1 MKKLLTRLVSMFVVV
16 GVLFSMSA
24 FSVFAATAD
33 TTVILEDDFEY
44 ANTAAGIAAGW
55 VNVND
60 SSTLGTTE
68 FVKVSDSDSHGKS
81 MKITKNTDNSG
92 TKRAISMPNT
102 GKYQIKMSEYIG
114 IVDSS
119 KLELNTQI
127 IYTDSSS
134 KVEKIAQMIFSSG
147 YGVHF
152 TTDTSNGNG
161 SKLVSYPA
169 NSWLDISM
177 TFDLDEGEMSLDI
190 VNSDTKQVILS
201 AQKFTFSKNI
211 QIKELRFVNWQGASY
226 VDNLSIA
233 PYVVDLNVFR
243 DDFEYADTAAGIAA
257 GWVNAND
264 SSTLGTTE
272 FVKVSDSDSH
282 GKSMKITLNNAPIAN
297 SATKRAIT
305 GIETTGKYKINMS
318 AYVGEELVTRIKYGN
333 DASYILNIS
342 PDRNLIY
349 VNTNG
354 TNIATGAA
362 WTANTWMDISMLF
375 DLNKG
380 IWSIKITD
388 TSSNKA
394 ILDNDFE
401 IGKNIQIN
409 GLEFVTWKTAISYI
423 DDISIDRYYAV
434 PNPSVTMTD
443 ITGAAVDYTKTVTPG
458 VKTITIDFGESMKT
472 DTVDGKITLD
482 NAIVSGAFD
491 STNQFYTIT
500 RTESL
505 TAGNHTLK
513 VSNDVKNINGDRPE
527 LDYELNFTSGEGS
540 CDVKFAGVYNVP
552 MGQSLAFNK
561 QPIMHAIDGATS
573 SGSYTLKYSFKNGQD
588 INMLVTAGNTEE
600 SVINVSPADVIYV
613 DSVKSDKTI
622 TKNIWYD
629 VEVVFN
635 YSETSLTY
643 IVTIKDQSGKAIVEN
658 VSGGIAGNGAVKS
671 VKFTSWNDQKVA
683 NYLDNVWFGPT
694 DGAALLEDNFN
705 GYDNESQLDAAG
717 WKKNS
722 ATGEWKLETLIDENS
737 KIKALSDIKQ
747 DSDLFVKLDYVNPGS
762 AKNAVFIEAY
772 YNDDMLADVKA
783 INSENCIASFSAGSI
798 FRNVQV
804 TQEAFDEM
812 AIYCW
817 DSVLNMTPYADEL
830 RFVGE

>member
-1 MKKLLTRLVSMFVVV
+1 MKKLLTRLVSMFVIV
-16 GVLFSMSA
+16 GMLFSMSA

-33 TTVILEDDFEY
+33 ATAVLEDDFEY
-44 ANTAAGIAAGW
+44 ADTAAGIAAGW
-55 VNVND
+55 VNANNAAN
-60 SSTLGTTE
+60 LGTTE

-81 MKITKNTDNSG
+81 MKITKNSDNSG
-92 TKRAISMPNT
+92 TKRAIANMPTN
-102 GKYQIKMSEYIG
+102 GKYQVKMSAYVE
-114 IVDSS
+114 
-119 KLELNTQI
+119 KELYLQLQYNNGSN
-127 IYTDSSS
+127 D
-134 KVEKIAQMIFSSG
+134 KIAQMIFSTG
-147 YGVHF
+147 NGVLF
-152 TTDTSNGNG
+152 AVDNSDKNDNNGNG
-161 SKLVSYPA
+161 SKVATYSPKT
-169 NSWLDISM
+169 WMDISM

-190 VNSDTKQVILS
+190 LNSDTKQVILS
-201 AQKFTFSKNI
+201 AQKYTFSKNI
-211 QIKELRFVNWQGASY
+211 LIKELRFVTWNTDSTY
-226 VDNLSIA
+226 IDDLSIA

-243 DDFEYADTAAGIAA
+243 DDFEYADTTAGIAA

-264 SSTLGTTE
+264 ASTLGTTE

-349 VNTNG
+349 VSTNG
-354 TNIATGAA
+354 TNIDTGAT

-380 IWSIKITD
+380 IWSIKIMD

-394 ILDNDFE
+394 ILDKNFE
-401 IGKNIQIN
+401 IAKNVQIN
-409 GLEFVTWKTAISYI
+409 GLEFVTWRSGFSYI
-423 DDISIDRYYAV
+423 DDISVDRYYAV

-443 ITGAAVDYTKTVTPG
+443 ITGAAVDYAKTVTPG
-458 VKTITIDFGESMKT
+458 VKTITIDFDESMKT

-482 NAIVSGAFD
+482 GVSVFGAFD

-505 TAGNHTLK
+505 TAGEHTLR
-513 VSNDVKNINGDRPE
+513 VSNDVKSINGDKPE
-527 LDYELNFTSGEGS
+527 LAYELNFTSGEGS

-588 INMLVTAGNTEE
+588 INMLVKAGNTEE
-600 SVINVSPADVIYV
+600 SVINISPGNRVYIDNTATDNY
-613 DSVKSDKTI
+613 I
-622 TKNIWYD
+622 TGNTWYD
-629 VEVVFN
+629 VEVIFT
-635 YSETSLTY
+635 YGGTDLTY
-643 IVTIKDQSGKAIVEN
+643 SVTIKDQKGKAIVEN
-658 VSGGIAGNGAVKS
+658 ALGNIAKNEAVKS
-671 VKFTSWNDQKVA
+671 VKFTSWNDQTVA

-694 DGAALLEDNFN
+694 GGVALLDDNFN

-717 WKKNS
+717 WEKNS

-737 KIKALSDIKQ
+737 KIKALSEIKPG
-747 DSDLFVKLDYVNPGS
+747 SDLFVKLDYVNPGS

-804 TQEAFDEM
+804 TQETFDEM

-817 DSVLNMTPYADEL
+817 DSALNMTPYADEL

>member
-16 GVLFSMSA
+16 GMLFSMSA

-44 ANTAAGIAAGW
+44 ADTAAGIAAGW
-55 VNVND
+55 VNAND

-102 GKYQIKMSEYIG
+102 GKYQVKMSAYVE
-114 IVDSS
+114 
-119 KLELNTQI
+119 KELYLQLLYNNGSN
-127 IYTDSSS
+127 D
-134 KVEKIAQMIFSSG
+134 KIAQMIFSTG
-147 YGVHF
+147 NGVLF
-152 TTDTSNGNG
+152 AVDNSDKNDNNGNG
-161 SKLVSYPA
+161 SRVATYSPKT
-169 NSWLDISM
+169 WMDISM

-190 VNSDTKQVILS
+190 LNSDTKQVILS
-201 AQKFTFSKNI
+201 AQKYTFSKNI
-211 QIKELRFVNWQGASY
+211 LIKELRFVTWNTDSTY
-226 VDNLSIA
+226 IDDLSIA

-243 DDFEYADTAAGIAA
+243 DDFEYADTTAGIAA

-349 VNTNG
+349 VSTNG
-354 TNIATGAA
+354 TNIATGVT

-482 NAIVSGAFD
+482 GVSVSGAFD

-505 TAGNHTLK
+505 TAGEHTLR
-513 VSNDVKNINGDRPE
+513 VSNDVKSINGDKPE
-527 LDYELNFTSGEGS
+527 LAYELNFTSGEGS

-561 QPIMHAIDGATS
+561 QPIMHAIDGAAA

-588 INMLVTAGNTEE
+588 INMLVKAGNTEE
-600 SVINVSPADVIYV
+600 SVINISPADVIYV
-613 DSVKSDKTI
+613 DSVTTS
-622 TKNIWYD
+622 KNISKNTWYD
-629 VEVVFN
+629 AEVTFTYGEAN
-635 YSETSLTY
+635 LSY
-643 IVTIKDQSGKAIVEN
+643 IVAIKDQSGKAIVEN
-658 VSGGIAGNGAVKS
+658 VPGEITGNGVIKS
-671 VKFTSWNDQKVA
+671 VKFTSWNNQTVA

-694 DGAALLEDNFN
+694 DGTALLEDNFN

-722 ATGEWKLETLIDENS
+722 ATGEWKLETLIDENL
-737 KIKALSDIKQ
+737 KIKALSDIKPG
-747 DSDLFVKLDYVNPGS
+747 SDLFVKLDYVNPGS

-804 TQEAFDEM
+804 TQEIFDEM